1 MKISKTSSRFQHLPA
16 KNNIHI
22 KVQDGLFS
30 VQGLDKW
37 YSNWQEPYHLMLTL
51 PWLGFIAIVSLLY
64 LALNIG
70 FAGLY
75 LLGGDCI
82 VNGNGSFQDAF
93 FFSVQTLAG
102 IGYGVL
108 SPKTTYANYIVVIEA
123 IISLLAIALL
133 TGLSFARFSRPTA
146 KVMFSKFAVVMPQNN
161 LPTLMLRTANQRRN
175 QILEAQVTLSLSRDE
190 FTAEGQH
197 LRRFYE
203 LQVLRSHNPA
213 FSLPWTLMHPINE
226 QSPLYGFS
234 AESLA
239 DSQSQIIISLS
250 GVDETVYQ
258 NVHARHTYGANN
270 IILNHQLVD
279 IIHVIDERNRYVDLT
294 SFHHVVPL

>member
-1 MKISKTSSRFQHLPA
+1 MKISKTSSRFQHLLA

-22 KVQDGLFS
+22 KIQDGLFS

-51 PWLGFIAIVSLLY
+51 PWVGFIPIVSLLY

-70 FAGLY
+70 FAWLY

-123 IISLLAIALL
+123 ITGLLTIALL
-133 TGLSFARFSRPTA
+133 TGLSFPRFSRPTA
-146 KVMFSKFAVVMPQNN
+146 KVLFSKFAVIMPQNN
-161 LPTLMLRTANQRRN
+161 LPTLMFRTANQRRN
-175 QILEAQVTLSLSRDE
+175 QILEARVTLSLSRDE
-190 FTAEGQH
+190 VTADGH
-197 LRRFYE
+197 HIRRFYE
-203 LQVLRSHNPA
+203 LQVLRSYNPT
-213 FSLPWTLMHPINE
+213 FSLSWTLMHPINE

-239 DSQSQIIISLS
+239 ESQSQIIVSLS
-250 GVDETVYQ
+250 GIDETVSQ
-258 NVHARHTYGANN
+258 NVHARHTYGANS

-279 IIHVIDERNRYVDLT
+279 IIHIVDDRNRYVDLA
-294 SFHHVVPL
+294 SFHHVLPL

>member
-1 MKISKTSSRFQHLPA
+1 MKISKTSSRFQHLPV

-64 LALNIG
+64 
-70 FAGLY
+70 
-75 LLGGDCI
+75 
-82 VNGNGSFQDAF
+82 
-93 FFSVQTLAG
+93 
-102 IGYGVL
+102 
-108 SPKTTYANYIVVIEA
+108 
-123 IISLLAIALL
+123 
-133 TGLSFARFSRPTA
+133 
-146 KVMFSKFAVVMPQNN
+146 
-161 LPTLMLRTANQRRN
+161 
-175 QILEAQVTLSLSRDE
+175 
-190 FTAEGQH
+190 
-197 LRRFYE
+197 E

-213 FSLPWTLMHPINE
+213 FSLPWTLMHPIDE

-239 DSQSQIIISLS
+239 ESQSQIIVSLS
-250 GVDETVYQ
+250 GIDETVYQ
-258 NVHARHTYGANN
+258 NVHARHTYGANS

-279 IIHVIDERNRYVDLT
+279 IIHVVDEQNRYVDLA
-294 SFHHVVPL
+294 SFHHVLPL

>member
-1 MKISKTSSRFQHLPA
+1 MKISKTSSRFGHLPS
-16 KNNIHI
+16 KNGIHI
-22 KVQDGLFS
+22 KVQDGLFL

-51 PWLGFIAIVSLLY
+51 PWVGFILIVSLLY
-64 LALNIG
+64 LVLNIG
-70 FAGLY
+70 FAELY

-82 VNGNGSFQDAF
+82 VNSNGSFEDAF

-108 SPKTTYANYIVVIEA
+108 SPKTTYANYIVVIESIA
-123 IISLLAIALL
+123 GLFAIALL

-175 QILEAQVTLSLSRDE
+175 QILEAHVTLSLSRDE
-190 FTAEGQH
+190 VTTDGH
-197 LRRFYE
+197 HIRRFYE
-203 LQVLRSHNPA
+203 LQVLRSYNPT
-213 FSLPWTLMHPINE
+213 FSLSWTLMHPIDE

-239 DSQSQIIISLS
+239 ESQSQIIVSLS
-250 GVDETVYQ
+250 GIDETVSQ
-258 NVHARHTYGANN
+258 NVHARHTYGANS

-279 IIHVIDERNRYVDLT
+279 IIHIVDDRNRYVDLT
-294 SFHHVVPL
+294 SFHHVMPL

>member
-1 MKISKTSSRFQHLPA
+1 MKISKTSSRFQHLPS

-82 VNGNGSFQDAF
+82 VNGNGSFQAAL
-93 FFSVQTLAG
+93 FFSVQTFAG

-108 SPKTTYANYIVVIEA
+108 SPRTTYANYIVVVEA
-123 IISLLAIALL
+123 ITGLFAIALL
-133 TGLSFARFSRPTA
+133 TGLSFARFSRPNA

-161 LPTLMLRTANQRRN
+161 LPTLMLRIANQRRN
-175 QILEAQVTLSLSRDE
+175 QILEAQVTLSLGRDE

-203 LQVLRSHNPA
+203 LQVSRSHNPA

-239 DSQSQIIISLS
+239 ETQSQIIVSLS
-250 GVDETVYQ
+250 GIDETVDRD
-258 NVHARHTYGANN
+258 VHARHTYGANN

-279 IIHVIDERNRYVDLT
+279 IIHVVDDRNRYVDLA